1 LKLKTKIYLFQII
14 LSTILFLFLVLNYF
28 SYIHQYK
35 KDINEHINEE
45 IIIHKKQILSS
56 INIANVEFGKK
67 EQLFYDIHNEA
78 LNILKNNINLDL
90 EELQKILKSR
100 FQLKDHMKIQIYL
113 IDKNYT
119 IYKTTFPKDLGFNL
133 SIAADAKGYLDKTS
147 IDNKIYVSD
156 FASTDSMNMEYK
168 LYTYSKLIEGKYLEL
183 GFVDT
188 RLNNYAL
195 SIENINFNSKIKIYN
210 VGKND
215 TEYYYYEMDLQNY
228 YENKEE
234 FFKTVKRF
242 PLEQS
247 NDDLILN
254 TLKNNKQIIIDNGNI
269 QTVYINIFDDN
280 MYNILGFENFIM
292 QLDINISD
300 KKKFMQNYEYMFLI
314 TLITISILLII
325 MYIFIKKYF
334 TLPINTIR
342 ESLINSQ
349 KIEDDSILLSN
360 DELSDI
366 SKIYNKLY
374 EKLSNEINLNSNLLK
389 ENKRFIADTVHQ
401 IRTPLTNIMMNAEMV
416 KKLQKDS
423 SLYSF
428 IDKIDASV
436 NMLSN
441 SYEDLAYITTSD
453 TFEYAAAK
461 INLTHILKD
470 RIRFFSTISK
480 VSKKEIESNIEDNI
494 FININQIE
502 VERIIDNNIS
512 NAIKYATKNELIT
525 INLYKNN
532 DKLILEFKS
541 FGNAIKNKDR
551 IFDKNYREDE
561 GKRGLGLG
569 LNMVKNICDK
579 YGILYEVSYLNNQNI
594 FTYNLSNLKS

>member
-1 LKLKTKIYLFQII
+1 MKLKTQIYLFQII

>member
-1 LKLKTKIYLFQII
+1 MKLKTKIYLFQII

-494 FININQIE
+494 FIKINQIE
-502 VERIIDNNIS
+502 CERIIDNNIS
-512 NAIKYATKNELIT
+512 NAIKYATKNQLIT
-525 INLYKNN
+525 INLFKNR
-532 DKLILEFKS
+532 DTVILEFKS
-541 FGNAIKNKDR
+541 FGNSIQNKHR
-551 IFDKNYREDE
+551 VFEKNYRENE
-561 GKRGLGLG
+561 AKRGLGLG

-579 YGILYEVSYLNNQNI
+579 YKITYDVAYIENQNI
-594 FTYNLSNLKS
+594 FTYTFLIS

>member
-1 LKLKTKIYLFQII
+1 MKLKTKIYLFQII

>member
-1 LKLKTKIYLFQII
+1 MKLKTKIYLFQII

-502 VERIIDNNIS
+502 VERIIDNNIL

>member
-1 LKLKTKIYLFQII
+1 
-14 LSTILFLFLVLNYF
+14 
-28 SYIHQYK
+28 
-35 KDINEHINEE
+35 
-45 IIIHKKQILSS
+45 
-56 INIANVEFGKK
+56 
-67 EQLFYDIHNEA
+67 
-78 LNILKNNINLDL
+78 
-90 EELQKILKSR
+90 
-100 FQLKDHMKIQIYL
+100 
-113 IDKNYT
+113 
-119 IYKTTFPKDLGFNL
+119 
-133 SIAADAKGYLDKTS
+133 
-147 IDNKIYVSD
+147 
-156 FASTDSMNMEYK
+156 
-168 LYTYSKLIEGKYLEL
+168 
-183 GFVDT
+183 
-188 RLNNYAL
+188 
-195 SIENINFNSKIKIYN
+195 
-210 VGKND
+210 
-215 TEYYYYEMDLQNY
+215 
-228 YENKEE
+228 
-234 FFKTVKRF
+234 
-242 PLEQS
+242 
-247 NDDLILN
+247 
-254 TLKNNKQIIIDNGNI
+254 
-269 QTVYINIFDDN
+269 

>member
-1 LKLKTKIYLFQII
+1 MKLKTKIYLFQII

-334 TLPINTIR
+334 TLPINKIR

>member
-1 LKLKTKIYLFQII
+1 MKLKTKIYLFQII

-242 PLEQS
+242 SLEQS

-494 FININQIE
+494 FIPNFSIE
-502 VERIIDNNIS
+502 I
-512 NAIKYATKNELIT
+512 
-525 INLYKNN
+525 
-532 DKLILEFKS
+532 
-541 FGNAIKNKDR
+541 
-551 IFDKNYREDE
+551 
-561 GKRGLGLG
+561 
-569 LNMVKNICDK
+569 
-579 YGILYEVSYLNNQNI
+579 
-594 FTYNLSNLKS
+594 

>member
-1 LKLKTKIYLFQII
+1 MKLKTKIYLFQII

-389 ENKRFIADTVHQ
+389 EDKRFIADTVHQ

>member
-1 LKLKTKIYLFQII
+1 MKLKTKIYLFQII

-242 PLEQS
+242 SLEQS

>member
-1 LKLKTKIYLFQII
+1 MKLKTKIYLFQII

-416 KKLQKDS
+416 KKFQKDD
-423 SLYSF
+423 SLSSF
-428 IDKIDASV
+428 IDKIDASI